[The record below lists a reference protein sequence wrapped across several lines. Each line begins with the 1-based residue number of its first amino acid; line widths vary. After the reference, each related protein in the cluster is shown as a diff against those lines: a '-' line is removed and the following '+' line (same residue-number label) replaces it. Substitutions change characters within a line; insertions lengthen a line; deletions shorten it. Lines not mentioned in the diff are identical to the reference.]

1 MRNPVEGRWRYS
13 ARRFGEVP
21 ENMITNTH
29 THTHITRNKMLG
41 YAKVSC
47 QGEEGVTVP
56 LGLVGVVLAIS
67 VRGR

>member
-29 THTHITRNKMLG
+29 TYITRNKMLR
-41 YAKVSC
+41 YVKVSC
-47 QGEEGVTVP
+47 QGEEGVTAP

-67 VRGR
+67 VRGG